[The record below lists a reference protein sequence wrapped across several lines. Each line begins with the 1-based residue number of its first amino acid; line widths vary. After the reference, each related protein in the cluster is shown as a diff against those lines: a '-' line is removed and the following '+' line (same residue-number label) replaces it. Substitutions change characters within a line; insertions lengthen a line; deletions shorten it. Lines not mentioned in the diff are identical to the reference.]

1 MRRYIRHYQDSPAET
16 LNWRFIR
23 YTITNEIK
31 AEGPDCYSNK
41 SVVRYPEFTQ
51 RAVAQE
57 PDDPSPSISFMV
69 VTYNIL
75 AGWYMRRYI
84 RHYQDSPAETLNWR
98 FIRYTI
104 TNEIKA
110 EGPDCKSCQ
119 WYGPVGELQGKCYPI
134 IDQQEIV
141 LNKEESKN
149 SRLHDLQ
156 FTHDRMCSTFG
167 REDGIF
173 IDQRGLRTRSC

>member
-1 MRRYIRHYQDSPAET
+1 MVVTYNILAGWYMRRYIRHYQDSPAET

-110 EGPDCKSCQ
+110 EGPDFHAEWK
-119 WYGPVGELQGKCYPI
+119 
-134 IDQQEIV
+134 
-141 LNKEESKN
+141 
-149 SRLHDLQ
+149 
-156 FTHDRMCSTFG
+156 CSTFRREG
-167 REDGIF
+167 RF
-173 IDQRGLRTRSC
+173 LIDQVVGRDRVKGMDLLDSYKGRVILLWKSSTFGGVM